1 MTLGKL
7 QQESQSL
14 ADFKPSSAGCRPPSL
29 KPRDMSVV
37 AYVRQLVES
46 HGLTLGARAGE
57 RWQAL
62 ADRLESPFYPSGGHR
77 RLRLFPHAQDRI
89 PLRFQAADCHVD
101 LAVRGVDGRS
111 SLYELSK
118 VTGVDQRVQAVVA
131 CQEATADAL
140 LAALERIEDMAM
152 LEFCFVC
159 HGATHRSVA
168 CCFLLAAI
176 AYPHAEVHLT
186 TDRTRRAA
194 ELAGLC

>member
-1 MTLGKL
+1 
-7 QQESQSL
+7 
-14 ADFKPSSAGCRPPSL
+14 
-29 KPRDMSVV
+29 MSVV
-37 AYVRQLVES
+37 AYVCQLVES

-140 LAALERIEDMAM
+140 LAALERIEDMDM

-194 ELAGLC
+194 KTCGLYA